1 MEGVEFRL
9 DWIEA
14 KAIRIKLSDISTGEK
29 DTGFFCV
36 QFKDMKIVQTG
47 VKRQVEIVRDH

>member
-9 DWIEA
+9 DWIEG